1 MLQLVIPL
9 HQQLR
14 TQLRANLK
22 CFVIIPDGQIAF
34 GKLAQAIA
42 YGAKIIQINGNFDD
56 GMSIIKNIADE
67 QSNVC
72 VVNSLNPLEFKDK
85 KLSLMKY
92 LINLARYPI
101 SLFASRKRR

>member
-9 HQQLR
+9 HQQLHAA
-14 TQLRANLK
+14 RANLK

-56 GMSIIKNIADE
+56 GMSLSKILLM
-67 QSNVC
+67 
-72 VVNSLNPLEFKDK
+72 NSQMFVLLIFK
-85 KLSLMKY
+85 S
-92 LINLARYPI
+92 
-101 SLFASRKRR
+101 F